1 MGRNTERGTRNRLT
15 AVAFETLLSSL
26 AEDRD
31 AAADE
36 YLRLR
41 VRLIRYFEVRGF
53 AVADDAADEVL
64 DRLARKLTDGSAIE
78 VPGTYALG
86 IARMLTLELRKS
98 ATSRTINDLPE
109 VPVTDQDPTQAHDK
123 EKSLECLDRCLE
135 ELTGENRRL
144 IVRYYESEKR
154 TKIENRQLLAENLGV
169 SSNALRNRAV
179 RIRGK
184 LEFCIGSCLNG

>member
-1 MGRNTERGTRNRLT
+1 MGRNTEPDKKNRLT
-15 AVAFETLLSSL
+15 AVAFQMLLSSL
-26 AEDRD
+26 AEDRE

-41 VRLIRYFEVRGF
+41 IRLIRYFEVRGF
-53 AVADDAADEVL
+53 AFADDAADEVL

-98 ATSRTINDLPE
+98 AISRTINDLPD
-109 VPVTDQDPTQAHDK
+109 VPVSDQDPTHAQEK
-123 EKSLECLDRCLE
+123 EKRLACLDRCLE
-135 ELTGENRRL
+135 ELTGENREL

-154 TKIENRQLLAENLGV
+154 TKIENRQLLADKLGV
-169 SSNALRNRAV
+169 SNNALRNRAV
-179 RIRGK
+179 RLRGK
-184 LEFCIGSCLNG
+184 LESCIGSCLKG